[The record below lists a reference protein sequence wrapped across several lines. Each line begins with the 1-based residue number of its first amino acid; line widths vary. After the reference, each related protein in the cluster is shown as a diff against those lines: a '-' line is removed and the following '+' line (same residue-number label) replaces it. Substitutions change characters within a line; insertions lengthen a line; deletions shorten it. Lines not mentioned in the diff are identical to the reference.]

1 MCNLKDQNITMYF
14 LELNIKI
21 PFLVG
26 VSLGGRSGWLG
37 LVVVVAWCGWSDGL
51 DGLDG
56 RGGRAVRGGRGG
68 PDGRGVRGDWGFPE
82 V

>member
-1 MCNLKDQNITMYF
+1 MQCISLNEHQNITMYF
-14 LELNIKI
+14 LELNIKT
-21 PFLVG
+21 PLLVG

-56 RGGRAVRGGRGG
+56 RGG
-68 PDGRGVRGDWGFPE
+68 WGLPE